1 MLICSMFSTSD
12 AFCGPD
18 SARIDWPLRLV
29 LSLYSGFISGVQTS
43 INSNSASLSL
53 LFVKTFITDNYL
65 ASEPL
70 ILSAKNSSSPTSKK
84 NILMLRSRYSV
95 RGTHLQIINKGKKCL
110 IRLLEGVK
118 LCNLRLLQLIFY
130 SIKNKP
136 L

>member
-12 AFCGPD
+12 AFSGPD

-84 NILMLRSRYSV
+84 IS
-95 RGTHLQIINKGKKCL
+95 
-110 IRLLEGVK
+110 
-118 LCNLRLLQLIFY
+118 
-130 SIKNKP
+130 
-136 L
+136 